1 VNASQHLDAQQI
13 ALGARSEV
21 LIHQTRTGRNP
32 DSTALQ
38 DGMAVAS
45 TASRLLLAAVLSAGL
60 VAGSFIWQ
68 SHYGFNI
75 GDEGFLW
82 YGAQRVMAGDVPIRD
97 FMAYDP
103 GRYYWSAALMAI
115 FRDDGILALRAAVAL
130 FQFLGL
136 FAGLLLLMRK
146 QPRPDAVLI
155 TLAAVTLAVWMFP
168 RHKLFDI
175 SLSIALI
182 GVLTLVVK
190 QPSPRRFFAAGA
202 GIGLIAVFGRN
213 HGIYGVAGLLG
224 AAIYLA
230 CRRPNIRE
238 LGSNLICCGCGIV
251 AGYLPILVL
260 AVAAPG
266 FAASF
271 WQTVRAIFERGT
283 NLPLPVPWPWL
294 VPVTQLPPA
303 TAAAEV
309 LTGILF
315 IAILGFGVVSFLW
328 VIGQALRQRPVPPE
342 LVASSVLVLPYA
354 HFAFARAD
362 YGHLAQGIFPFLI
375 GVFVLLQGLPRM
387 ARRTAAFAMAAA
399 SLLIMLPHHPGW
411 ECRVTWACATAEAGG
426 SRLKVDRDTAN
437 ELAMLNDAVGRYAA
451 DGRSFMAT
459 PWLPGAY
466 ALFKRKS
473 PVWEIYALFPASDEL
488 QRQEIERIKAA
499 QPGLVVVQDAP
510 LDGRDDL
517 RFRNTHPLIEQF
529 IRDNF
534 DPVPIGNQPTYYQF
548 YKRR

>member
-21 LIHQTRTGRNP
+21 LIHQTRTDGNP
-32 DSTALQ
+32 DSTASQ
-38 DGMAVAS
+38 DGMPVAS
-45 TASRLLLAAVLSAGL
+45 MAYRLILAAVLSGGL

-68 SHYGFNI
+68 GHYGFNT

-82 YGAQRVMAGDVPIRD
+82 YGAQRVMAGEVPLRD
-97 FMAYDP
+97 FMSYDP

-115 FRDDGILALRAAVAL
+115 FRDDGILALRAAVAG
-130 FQFLGL
+130 FQLLGL
-136 FAGLLLLMRK
+136 FVGLLLLMRNK
-146 QPRPDAVLI
+146 PRPDAVLM
-155 TLAAVTLAVWMFP
+155 TLAAVTLAVWMYP

-213 HGIYGVAGLLG
+213 HGIYGAAGFLG
-224 AAIYLA
+224 ATIYLA

-238 LGSNLICCGCGIV
+238 LGSNLLCGACGIV
-251 AGYLPILVL
+251 VGFLPILVL

-266 FAASF
+266 FAAAF
-271 WQTVRAIFERGT
+271 WRSIRAIFERGT

-294 VPVTQLPPA
+294 VPVTRLPPA

-315 IAILGFGVVSFLW
+315 IAILAFGVLGFLW
-328 VIGQALRQRPVPPE
+328 VIRQALRQRPVPPA

-354 HFAFARAD
+354 HFAFSRAE
-362 YGHLAQGIFPFLI
+362 YGHLAQSIFPFLI
-375 GVFVLLQGLPRM
+375 GVFILLQDLPRI
-387 ARRTAAFAMAAA
+387 ARRTTALAMAAA

-411 ECRVTWACATAEAGG
+411 ECRVRWECETAEVGG
-426 SRLKVDRDTAN
+426 SALKVDPDTAN
-437 ELAMLNDAVGRYAA
+437 TLAMLNEAVGRYAP
-451 DGRSFMAT
+451 DGRSFLAT
-459 PWLPGAY
+459 PWLPSAY

-473 PVWEIYALFPASDEL
+473 PVWEIYALFPASDEF

-499 QPGLVVVQDAP
+499 QPGFVVVQDAP

-534 DPVPIGNQPTYYQF
+534 DPIQVGNDPTYHQF
-548 YKRR
+548 YKSR